1 MDLYLHTDVSKYRY
15 IQSVNLLFTTVSPSI
30 YSLSVDGSATV
41 KQAGWLHNET
51 IQKKSQIPTIYLVLK
66 QKVVSSIVPICS
78 FCLFPFHSSITFPN
92 WKFWFI
98 SSLLATHLSIITG
111 VLWAEREE
119 ERDEERGAQKKEES
133 EGGKK
138 REKREGT
145 NQQDAKVRQRESFL
159 MSSEIHREISRRESV
174 GNMW

>member
-15 IQSVNLLFTTVSPSI
+15 IQSVNLLFTTVSPLI

-78 FCLFPFHSSITFPN
+78 FCLFVSFPFVHYFSQLKVLIYF
-92 WKFWFI
+92 FI
-98 SSLLATHLSIITG
+98 ASDSLVHWRAVSK
-111 VLWAEREE
+111 ERRR
-119 ERDEERGAQKKEES
+119 ERWGKRSTKERREW
-133 EGGKK
+133 GGEKK
-138 REKREGT
+138 REKG
-145 NQQDAKVRQRESFL
+145 
-159 MSSEIHREISRRESV
+159 
-174 GNMW
+174 GNKSARCKS

>member
-98 SSLLATHLSIITG
+98 SSLLATHLSTG
-111 VLWAEREE
+111 VLWAKREE

-133 EGGKK
+133 EGGGKK
-138 REKREGT
+138 RKKG
-145 NQQDAKVRQRESFL
+145 
-159 MSSEIHREISRRESV
+159 
-174 GNMW
+174 GNKSARCKS

>member
-138 REKREGT
+138 EKKGRE
-145 NQQDAKVRQRESFL
+145 Q
-159 MSSEIHREISRRESV
+159 ISKMQKLDKEKAF
-174 GNMW
+174 